1 MADWLE
7 KTWETSRIELFAP
20 ETIENS
26 GPLACV
32 LHGDYWGNNML
43 FKYEDTDNPTKP
55 TAVKMVDFQIARIGH
70 PVTDLLYYFYTST
83 LPEVRKEHLT
93 SWLSFYF
100 NTLMMYLKKLEI
112 DIADYNLDDFMV
124 DYKKR
129 SITWMIMGISIMMIA
144 LDKEA
149 LSNMDNVAKF
159 MQENPDSGIF
169 RLLSFVEV
177 LRLIEKSV
185 NICLIKVTYSTIDRI
200 LLNCDYCH
208 LVWWV

>member
-1 MADWLE
+1 
-7 KTWETSRIELFAP
+7 
-20 ETIENS
+20 
-26 GPLACV
+26 
-32 LHGDYWGNNML
+32 
-43 FKYEDTDNPTKP
+43 
-55 TAVKMVDFQIARIGH
+55 
-70 PVTDLLYYFYTST
+70 
-83 LPEVRKEHLT
+83 
-93 SWLSFYF
+93 
-100 NTLMMYLKKLEI
+100 
-112 DIADYNLDDFMV
+112 
-124 DYKKR
+124 
-129 SITWMIMGISIMMIA
+129 MIMGISIMMIA